1 METTID
7 HADPGR
13 RDEPRGAL
21 AELIADYLEY
31 LQLERNCSQHTV
43 RAYRRDLAAFAEFRT
58 AAGTDDRNLDD
69 IDRLTV
75 RSFVAA
81 LNQRRLARRT
91 QGRRLSAL
99 RGLFRYACLNGRMQ
113 SNPAEPVPAPKVEKT
128 LPRHL
133 GPGEIEALL
142 EAPADREGPLGL
154 RDRALLEVLYAS
166 GLRVGELVALNWR
179 DIDIG
184 ARVLRVVGKGDRE
197 RMVPFGGPAEEA
209 LRCWL
214 NAWEDVFRR
223 RRDAAAGPKE
233 ADGRLEPVFL
243 NSNGG
248 RLSARSVRRII
259 DRCVEA
265 TAQATGAHPHALRH
279 TFATHLLESG
289 ADLRSIQELLG
300 HASLATTQRY
310 MHVDT
315 GRLLQVYRESH
326 PRAKGA

>member
-1 METTID
+1 MGTTID
-7 HADPGR
+7 HAEPGR

-21 AELIADYLEY
+21 AELTADFLEY
-31 LQLERNCSQHTV
+31 LELERNCSEHTV
-43 RAYRRDLAAFAEFRT
+43 RAYGRDLAAFAEFRT
-58 AAGTDDRNLDD
+58 ASGSDDQNLDD
-69 IDRLTV
+69 MDQLLV

-91 QGRRLSAL
+91 QGRHLSAL
-99 RGLFRYACLNGRMQ
+99 RGLFRYACLMGRMQ
-113 SNPAEPVPAPKVEKT
+113 SNPAESVPTPKVEKT

-133 GPGEIEALL
+133 RPGEIEALL
-142 EAPADREGPLGL
+142 EAPAGREGPLGL
-154 RDRALLEVLYAS
+154 RDRALLELLYAS

-179 DIDIG
+179 DIDLG

-197 RMVPFGGPAEEA
+197 RMTPFGGPAEQA
-209 LRCWL
+209 LRQWL
-214 NAWEDVFRR
+214 DAWEDVFRR
-223 RRDAAAGPKE
+223 RGGNKDE
-233 ADGRLEPVFL
+233 HLEPVFL
-243 NSNGG
+243 NRNGG

-259 DRCVEA
+259 DRYVEA
-265 TAQATGAHPHALRH
+265 TAQAAGAHPHALRH
-279 TFATHLLESG
+279 SFATHLLESG

-300 HASLATTQRY
+300 HASLSTTQRY